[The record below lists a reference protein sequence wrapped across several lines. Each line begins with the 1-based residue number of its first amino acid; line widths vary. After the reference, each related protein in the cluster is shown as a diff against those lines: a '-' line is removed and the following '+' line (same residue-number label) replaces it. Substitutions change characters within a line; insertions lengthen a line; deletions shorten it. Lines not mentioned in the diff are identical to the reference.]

1 MFTMKSICFTSE
13 TAQEEHN
20 AVGDHYG
27 VPNDYGHDLVA
38 GEIIM
43 LLKAVNAHREEP
55 ENEPAFGTSHRPRI
69 LLDGNLDEDWG
80 DCLYLQPILH
90 HGEQKNHTV
99 EITILPTEDETPT
112 EFYLMALITA

>member
-1 MFTMKSICFTSE
+1 MQCS
-13 TAQEEHN
+13 TARPSAARRCGHSWCWTATPPTP
-20 AVGDHYG
+20 AV
-27 VPNDYGHDLVA
+27 
-38 GEIIM
+38 
-43 LLKAVNAHREEP
+43 
-55 ENEPAFGTSHRPRI
+55 
-69 LLDGNLDEDWG
+69 LDGNFDEDWG

>member
-1 MFTMKSICFTSE
+1 MKSICFTSE

-27 VPNDYGHDLVA
+27 VPQRLRSRSGGWGDHHAA
-38 GEIIM
+38 G
-43 LLKAVNAHREEP
+43 
-55 ENEPAFGTSHRPRI
+55 GGQRPRI

-80 DCLYLQPILH
+80 DCLYLQPVLH
-90 HGEQKNHTV
+90 HSEQKNYTV

>member
-1 MFTMKSICFTSE
+1 MIATVC
-13 TAQEEHN
+13 
-20 AVGDHYG
+20 
-27 VPNDYGHDLVA
+27 PNDYAHGLVA

-43 LLKAVNAHREEP
+43 LLEAVNAHREEP

-80 DCLYLQPILH
+80 DCLYLQPVLH
-90 HGEQKNHTV
+90 HSEQKKHTV